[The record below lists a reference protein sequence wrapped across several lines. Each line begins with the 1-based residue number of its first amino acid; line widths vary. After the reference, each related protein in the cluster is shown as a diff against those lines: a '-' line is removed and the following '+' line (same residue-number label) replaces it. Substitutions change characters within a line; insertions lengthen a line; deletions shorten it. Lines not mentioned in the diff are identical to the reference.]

1 MEQIQKQRLW
11 EKKQGK
17 KKRGKR
23 RSEQYSVNL
32 SFQMNNVTLPPDL
45 LSTPVGDVHVQ

>member
-1 MEQIQKQRLW
+1 MRKETR
-11 EKKQGK
+11 EE
-17 KKRGKR
+17 KRGKR